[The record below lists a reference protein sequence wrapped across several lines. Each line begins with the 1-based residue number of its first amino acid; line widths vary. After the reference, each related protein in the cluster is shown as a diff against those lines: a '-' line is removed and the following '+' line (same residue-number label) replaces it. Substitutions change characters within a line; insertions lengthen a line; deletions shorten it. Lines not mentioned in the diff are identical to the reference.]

1 MAKHVNLASRLSERA
16 MKKFCGAGSMKM
28 SMLPAQPKR
37 FRVSKFMIAGSPV
50 FRSERQPGIKTF
62 RESDEKILR
71 CGFNE
76 NVDVTSATEAL
87 PRIEIH
93 DCRLAGLQHF
103 QRA

>member
-1 MAKHVNLASRLSERA
+1 MLDRRTMAMRLRT
-16 MKKFCGAGSMKM
+16 F
-28 SMLPAQPKR
+28 
-37 FRVSKFMIAGSPV
+37 V
-50 FRSERQPGIKTF
+50 FAVPNSSAEVMTTESGNGKARQPGIKTF

-93 DCRLAGLQHF
+93 DCRLASLQHF